1 MSRARPSAPLAGAI
15 AAAALSFGI
24 CFAIVASPTRSAPP
38 RAAPVRPM
46 GEVART
52 SLTLHAAPALRVRA
66 AVLQQ
71 APAPES
77 PAPAPAPAAA
87 APAPAEQQPAPAM
100 SAPVEPATTPVTTTA
115 APTPAPRPAP
125 RPRPKLVAAPKRAP
139 AVKFDEA
146 GPQSQPE
153 DFDSSG

>member
-24 CFAIVASPTRSAPP
+24 CFAIVASPTRSAP
-38 RAAPVRPM
+38 RAAAARPM
-46 GEVART
+46 REVART
-52 SLTLHAAPALRVRA
+52 SLTLHAVPALRVRA

-71 APAPES
+71 APAPAS
-77 PAPAPAPAAA
+77 PASAPAPAPAPA
-87 APAPAEQQPAPAM
+87 PAKQQPAPAM
-100 SAPVEPATTPVTTTA
+100 TAPVESATTPVTTTA
-115 APTPAPRPAP
+115 APTPAARPAP

-139 AVKFDEA
+139 AVRFDEA